1 MFQLCECRGKNIATI
16 ELIWNFIVIKM
27 SSDDLLPWFSPK
39 LSPEVSRLITNL
51 GRRAALERGQ
61 PLSASSFFK
70 RLVFVQ
76 DGFLAQG
83 VINPSGGTPFML
95 TLSGPRSFGA
105 ATGVVDA
112 MDNLPRRYWA
122 ATHCEVLT
130 IIPEILLRLSE
141 VDEKLNQELNSYAI
155 RHLMSERMGLM
166 LCQAA
171 SVEERA
177 GVFVVSSLMARGKF
191 SAEKTVAASR
201 WIRLDVLPSR
211 HLAAAL
217 LAVKEQ
223 QLMDVMRKWISEGAL
238 RFNDGA
244 FDVRGDL
251 LAHYWKWMQP
261 FVRMHENMPMMIA
274 RDTRH
279 LEHLELDLNH

>member
-1 MFQLCECRGKNIATI
+1 
-16 ELIWNFIVIKM
+16 M

-39 LSPEVSRLITNL
+39 LSPEVSRVITNL
-51 GRRAALERGQ
+51 GRRAVLERGQ
-61 PLSASSFFK
+61 ALSASSFFK

-76 DGFLAQG
+76 EGFLAQG
-83 VINPSGGTPFML
+83 VINSGGGNPFML

-105 ATGVVDA
+105 AAGVVDA

-141 VDEKLNQELNSYAI
+141 VDEKLNQELSSYAI

-177 GVFVVSSLMARGKF
+177 GVFIVSSLMVRGKF
-191 SAEKTVAASR
+191 SAGKTIASSR

-211 HLAAAL
+211 KLTAAL

-223 QLMDVMRKWISEGAL
+223 QLKDVFRNWILEGTL
-238 RFNDGA
+238 RFNEGA
-244 FDVRGDL
+244 FDVRSDML
-251 LAHYWKWMQP
+251 SHYWRWMQP
-261 FVRMHENMPMMIA
+261 FVRMHENMPIMVA